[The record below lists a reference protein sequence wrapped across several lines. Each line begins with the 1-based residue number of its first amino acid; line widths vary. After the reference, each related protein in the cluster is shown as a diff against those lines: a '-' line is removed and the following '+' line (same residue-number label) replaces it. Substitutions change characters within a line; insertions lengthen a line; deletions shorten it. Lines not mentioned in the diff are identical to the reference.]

1 MIQQIVYAE
10 CQQEQEE
17 FKFKFKK
24 KSLIP
29 LVFRF

>member
-1 MIQQIVYAE
+1 VYAE

-29 LVFRF
+29 LVFRFR